1 MSISVFVD
9 SPEKDLCAKIS
20 DFAENVF
27 SIFKLGERSRTKS
40 DFLIVFSQPRRFE
53 MSLSSSADI
62 SLASDLV
69 ESACLRTRI
78 SEIEKIEEKKG
89 FKSLLLIF
97 SDTVPK
103 RVNPLDYDF
112 IIPVSLTENAKLEE
126 LDRLKGRLD

>member
-1 MSISVFVD
+1 
-9 SPEKDLCAKIS
+9 
-20 DFAENVF
+20 
-27 SIFKLGERSRTKS
+27 
-40 DFLIVFSQPRRFE
+40 

-112 IIPVSLTENAKLEE
+112 IIPVALTDNAKLEE